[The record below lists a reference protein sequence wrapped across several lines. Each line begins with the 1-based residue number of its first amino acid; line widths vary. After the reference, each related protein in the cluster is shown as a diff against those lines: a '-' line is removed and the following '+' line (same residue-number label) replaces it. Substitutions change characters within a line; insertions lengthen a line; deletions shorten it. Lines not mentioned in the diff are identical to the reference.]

1 MESVVY
7 EFVHTL
13 ILCSR
18 NGNNRDT
25 EFRFEF
31 VDANGSTV
39 LFDLVHH
46 VQRKHHGNAQFHN
59 LHGEVHIAFNVGAVD
74 DVDNAIWLRF
84 EKEVAR
90 YDFFI

>member
-1 MESVVY
+1 MVPP
-7 EFVHTL
+7 F
-13 ILCSR
+13 
-18 NGNNRDT
+18 
-25 EFRFEF
+25 F
-31 VDANGSTV
+31 
-39 LFDLVHH
+39 FDLVHH